1 MRRGLQLASCIKFRS
16 SRTGQTSYSTVVLGS
31 VAAQEQTNSI
41 AEGSAAGQQRPQG
54 PHQPQNFVELS
65 GERRNKE
72 LQESVVRA
80 MAMPWLHYWD
90 TTCYVFWL
98 EGRQE

>member
-1 MRRGLQLASCIKFRS
+1 MLETYAVKFRS
-16 SRTGQTSYSTVVLGS
+16 SRTGQTSYSAAVLGS
-31 VAAQEQTNSI
+31 VAAQEQANSI
-41 AEGSAAGQQRPQG
+41 AEGSAAAKQGPQG
-54 PHQPQNFVELS
+54 PHQTQNFVELS

-80 MAMPWLHYWD
+80 MAMPWLHYWE
-90 TTCYVFWL
+90 TTCYVFLL